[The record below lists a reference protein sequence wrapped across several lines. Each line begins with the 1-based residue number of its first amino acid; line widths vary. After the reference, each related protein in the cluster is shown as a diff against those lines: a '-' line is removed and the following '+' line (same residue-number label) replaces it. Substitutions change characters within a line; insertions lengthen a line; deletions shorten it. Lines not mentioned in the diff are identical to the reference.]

1 MNLLILLLTFGYLAF
16 LAAENV
22 RALRDRRQISH
33 VVYVNGTRGKST
45 VSRLIDAGLRTG
57 GYRVFCKTTGS
68 LAMTIDVNGGERPII
83 RHGRANIKEQLRILR
98 RAAKEKAEV
107 LVAECMAVDPAL
119 QYLSQHRM
127 VRADLGVITNVRLDH
142 TDEMGATLDEICES
156 LCSTVPQNG
165 VVFTADAVHAA
176 AIGRRAAALGSELV
190 LALPEGE
197 IPGGIDFPENVALAL
212 AVCERLGVDRKTAL
226 EGMAHYQRDPYALS
240 LFVLPGG
247 ALFINGLSIND
258 PDSSER
264 VWRMLAEKNGLFEKR
279 LILLVNNRPDRGY
292 RTEHMLLLAQRLSPD
307 EVWLMGAFRGAATRR
322 LHRLPNPPLIR
333 SFTRAPSLPLADQGA
348 DTVIFAA
355 GNIANEGHPLMARV
369 RKEGTPFVP

>member
-1 MNLLILLLTFGYLAF
+1 
-16 LAAENV
+16 
-22 RALRDRRQISH
+22 
-33 VVYVNGTRGKST
+33 
-45 VSRLIDAGLRTG
+45 
-57 GYRVFCKTTGS
+57 
-68 LAMTIDVNGGERPII
+68 MTIDENAVERPFL

-98 RAAKEKAEV
+98 TAAKETAEV

-212 AVCERLGVDRKTAL
+212 AVCERL
-226 EGMAHYQRDPYALS
+226 
-240 LFVLPGG
+240 
-247 ALFINGLSIND
+247 
-258 PDSSER
+258 
-264 VWRMLAEKNGLFEKR
+264 
-279 LILLVNNRPDRGY
+279 
-292 RTEHMLLLAQRLSPD
+292 
-307 EVWLMGAFRGAATRR
+307 
-322 LHRLPNPPLIR
+322 
-333 SFTRAPSLPLADQGA
+333 
-348 DTVIFAA
+348 
-355 GNIANEGHPLMARV
+355 
-369 RKEGTPFVP
+369 